1 MAQEQRIPE
10 DDVEG
15 HGHSRRYSPEDDVE
29 GHGHTRK

>member
-15 HGHSRRYSPEDDVE
+15 HGNHRKYSPEDDVE
-29 GHGHTRK
+29 GHGNHRK